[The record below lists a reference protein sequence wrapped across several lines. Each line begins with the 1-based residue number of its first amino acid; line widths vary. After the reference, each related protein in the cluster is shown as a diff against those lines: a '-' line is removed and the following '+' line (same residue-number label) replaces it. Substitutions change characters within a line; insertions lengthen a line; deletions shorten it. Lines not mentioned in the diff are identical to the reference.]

1 MATTT
6 ATERAVLNL
15 VEDWSAAELAG
26 DWAALGVLL
35 TDDFIGVGPKGYLR
49 ARDQWLA
56 RYRSGA
62 VRTTAFEVGDTQ
74 VRAYGD
80 TAVVL
85 VAQRQQ
91 STNNG
96 DDASGAFRFTL
107 IAVRQDDRWR
117 LAGLHVSPDAA
128 AA

>member
-6 ATERAVLNL
+6 SEQAVLNL
-15 VEDWSAAELAG
+15 VEEWRAAELAG
-26 DWAALGVLL
+26 DWAALGDLL

-49 ARDQWLA
+49 TRDQWTA
-56 RYRSGA
+56 RHRSGA
-62 VRTTAFEVGDTQ
+62 VRTTAFAIGEAQ
-74 VRAYGD
+74 VRHYGD

-85 VAQRQQ
+85 VAQTQR

-107 IAVRQDDRWR
+107 VAVRAEDRWR

-128 AA
+128 AS